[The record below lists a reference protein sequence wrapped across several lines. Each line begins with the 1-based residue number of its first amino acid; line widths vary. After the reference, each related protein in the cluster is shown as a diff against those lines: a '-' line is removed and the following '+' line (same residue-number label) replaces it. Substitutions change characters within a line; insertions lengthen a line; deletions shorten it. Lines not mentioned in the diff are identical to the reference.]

1 MKKSVVSIIMI
12 SCFLISCK
20 DNQLEKK
27 KQALKSTNEE
37 INFIEPKKIQ
47 SFKKLEEYLKTSFY
61 DVEEIDFTGDK
72 IPDFICKVNP
82 NSNRQGIEYWI
93 SSDFKIIRQNAYYLD
108 GFTHRRFA
116 NLDEDIEPEIFE
128 TEGDKDWT
136 GYTFYDLNLE
146 TGKKKVLLYFNPIIN
161 DNNKNYW
168 VNPENEVSIRTRNN
182 NNNSE
187 IELFCSLKTPILNEE
202 DEDLPKNQ
210 KYIPVIYFQGQHDSN
225 IIKQNIINNEWLSL
239 DKIINLTTK

>member
-1 MKKSVVSIIMI
+1 MKKSLVSIILI

-27 KQALKSTNEE
+27 EQVLKTTNGE

-47 SFKKLEEYLKTSFY
+47 SNKKLEEFLKSSFY
-61 DVEEIDFTGDK
+61 SVEEIDFTGDK
-72 IPDFICKVNP
+72 ILDFICRAKP
-82 NSNRQGIEYWI
+82 NSNRQGTEYWI
-93 SSDFKIIRQNAYYLD
+93 NSNFKIIRQNAYYLD

-116 NLDEDIEPEIFE
+116 NLDKDIEPEIFE
-128 TEGDKDWT
+128 TEGDEDWI

-168 VNPENEVSIRTRNN
+168 VNPENKVNIRTR

-210 KYIPVIYFQGQHDSN
+210 KSIPVIYFEGQHNSN
-225 IIKQNIINNEWLSL
+225 IIKQNIDNNEWLSL
-239 DKIINLTTK
+239 DKIINLTKK